1 MKSRTSFFDATVFKK
16 NFTRFAPAWIL
27 YTLGLLMC
35 LMLLTSGPNYFFP
48 DNLSESLMLMPIAGA
63 VFALLC
69 ALLLFGDLFNSRM
82 CYALHAMPQRRET
95 YFITHWVTGLTFN
108 AIATGVFTLCS
119 IPLLISPDA
128 GNVVIALHW
137 FLVTNLQFILFFG
150 IALVSIFCSG
160 NRFAAILVYGIVNFL
175 AVLIYWMVSSFYV
188 PLLYGIQLDGNTFT
202 PFSPLVELTGHCC
215 IEVDIDVTRNVHHDI
230 IRVDYTRTVLT
241 GDYVYLLIA
250 FGIGLLLTV
259 GALLMYRKRRLET
272 AGDFIALRPLEPVF
286 LILYTCTAA
295 AVANFFYNLFLG
307 GESFLFIIFGI
318 FIGFFTGL
326 MLLKRTVRVFTLKNI
341 GAAALFL
348 GCIAA
353 SLVLT
358 LLDPLGIE
366 TRMPKIE
373 EIRSV
378 TLGEGYYYALDMV
391 TLTEEEDIQDV
402 LDAHA
407 YVLEHRVNDIG
418 PQPTYDVPKDGD
430 SYSYMDIN
438 ITYTL
443 KNGTTFTRYYTI
455 IAQKDAGQLLKPY
468 FSSFEAIF
476 YDLERF
482 FPEITVDFTSAEGI
496 LDGLSYAYIDPTVPP
511 LYEGLEIRD
520 KELLRQLVLA
530 MEADCA
536 EGNLTPIHTYHRGE
550 ETLYYVGFQFGNFGQ
565 GVNIYDSCRHT
576 VAFLKEQG
584 YLTYPEVEQL
594 ELAYSPKTG

>member
-1 MKSRTSFFDATVFKK
+1 MKSRTSFFDGTVFKK

-35 LMLLTSGPNYFFP
+35 LMLLTSGPDYTFP
-48 DNLSESLMLMPIAGA
+48 ENLSISLGLMPIAGA
-63 VFALLC
+63 CFALLC
-69 ALLLFGDLFNSRM
+69 ALLLFGDLYNSRM
-82 CYALHAMPQRRET
+82 CNALHAMPQRRET
-95 YFITHWVTGLTFN
+95 YFITHVVTGLTFN

-119 IPLLISPDA
+119 LPLLISPDA
-128 GNVVIALHW
+128 GNLIIALHW
-137 FLVTNLQFILFFG
+137 FVASNLQFIAFFG
-150 IALVSIFCSG
+150 IALVSIFCAG

-188 PLLYGIQLDGNTFT
+188 PLLYGIQLDGYTFT

-230 IRVDYTRTVLT
+230 IRVDYTRTVQGSEYT
-241 GDYVYLLIA
+241 YLLICA
-250 FGIGLLLTV
+250 GVGIALMAA
-259 GALLMYRKRRLET
+259 ALLMYRKRRLET

-341 GAAALFL
+341 GGAALFL

-378 TLGEGYYYALDMV
+378 TLGKGYYYGLNMV
-391 TLTEEEDIQDV
+391 NLTEPEDIQDV
-402 LDAHA
+402 LDAHSYA
-407 YVLEHRVNDIG
+407 LEHRINDFVI
-418 PQPTYDVPKDGD
+418 QPTYDVPYDED
-430 SYSYMDIN
+430 NYSYLDVN
-438 ITYTL
+438 ITYEL

-455 IAQKDAGQLLKPY
+455 IAQKDAGQLLKPH
-468 FSSFEAIF
+468 FSTLQCLFGDMKH
-476 YDLERF
+476 YW
-482 FPEITVDFTSAEGI
+482 PEIHMDLTTAEGV
-496 LDGLSYAYIDPTVPP
+496 LDNLSYVCIDPTVPP
-511 LYEGLEIRD
+511 LYETQDIRD
-520 KELLRQLVLA
+520 KELLRQLVFA
-530 MEADCA
+530 MAADCA
-536 EGNLTPIHTYHRGE
+536 EGNFAPIHAYHRDE
-550 ETLYYVGFQFGNFGQ
+550 ENLYYIGFQFGNIGQ
-565 GVNIYDSCRHT
+565 GVNVFSSARHT
-576 VAFLKEQG
+576 VAFLEEQG
-584 YLTYPEVEQL
+584 YLTYPEIEQM
-594 ELAYSPKTG
+594 EQVKAIG

>member
-35 LMLLTSGPNYFFP
+35 LMLLSSTDHHFP
-48 DNLSESLMLMPIAGA
+48 RDLGQSLQLMPIAGA

-160 NRFAAILVYGIVNFL
+160 NRFAAILVYGILNFL
-175 AVLIYWMVSSFYV
+175 AVLIFWIVSNFYV
-188 PLLYGIQLDGNTFT
+188 PLLYGIELAGEGFAL
-202 PFSPLVELTGHCC
+202 FSPLVQLTSCQFIDVG
-215 IEVDIDVTRNVHHDI
+215 IDVTRNVHHDI

-286 LILYTCTAA
+286 LVLYTCTAA
-295 AVANFFYNLFLG
+295 AVTNFFYNLFFG
-307 GESFLFIIFGI
+307 GESILFIIIGI
-318 FIGFFTGL
+318 VVGFFTGL

-341 GAAALFL
+341 GGAALFL

-418 PQPTYDVPKDGD
+418 PQPTYDVPKDGET
-430 SYSYMDIN
+430 YSYMDVN
-438 ITYTL
+438 ITYEL

-476 YDLERF
+476 SDLPRYY
-482 FPEITVDFTSAEGI
+482 PELNVDITSAEGI
-496 LDGLSYAYIDPTVPP
+496 LASARSAYIDPTIPP
-511 LYEGLEIRD
+511 QYAEQYIRD

-530 MEADCA
+530 MEADCM
-536 EGNLTPIHTYHRGE
+536 EGNLTSINAYHRNDE
-550 ETLYYVGFQFGNFGQ
+550 SLYYVGLDFGNIGCSLS
-565 GVNIYDSCRHT
+565 IPSSARHT

-584 YLTYPEVEQL
+584 YLTYEEVQQL